1 MALDLSSI
9 LLGLALAGIPLL
21 AVLWQVQRRA
31 STLHAELAML
41 NERLNTAQLA
51 QEGLSAQLDASR
63 DEISDL
69 GQANAAKQAELAAL
83 RREVELSQLERD
95 NARDAAHAWS
105 LERSQKEAELRRLDA
120 HAAALAA
127 ELREQQDSHQQ
138 RLSDLQGSRDELRA
152 QFAELAG
159 KIFDEREQRFADTS
173 SERLG
178 QLLDPLKERIQSFE
192 KRVEESYQQEARE
205 RFSLGKELERL
216 QQLNL
221 RLSDEAT
228 NLTRAL
234 KGQKTQGNWGELIL
248 ERVLE
253 HAGLEKGREYQTQ
266 VSLKGPDGERFQP
279 DVLIMLPGDKQVV
292 VDSKVSLT
300 AYQQYVGADDDV
312 IGQAALKQHV
322 LSLRNHV
329 KGLAGKD
336 YKRLEGLHSL
346 DFVLLFVPIE
356 AAFSAALQAEP
367 NLFQEAFDR
376 NIVIVSPTTLLATLR
391 VIDSLWKQERQSQN
405 AREIA
410 ERAGWLYD
418 KFVLFIQDLDEVG
431 NRLQQLDKAYAAARN
446 KLTEGRGNLVSRSEQ
461 LKLLGARASKSLP
474 ADLLERAMPD
484 VDGVAHPAEY
494 ARQARSSCRRL
505 RPIAQRSLILKPGS
519 VWHTAAPDFTTATPS
534 DAACGRC
541 YGIRFC
547 LDYSGTCRLS
557 RALKAAGF
565 TGLGRYSRPAACTSA
580 IISGRPSALITTP
593 GTGSPNRARSQRIR
607 SVPTSPP
614 SRW

>member
-1 MALDLSSI
+1 MALDLNSI
-9 LLGLALAGIPLL
+9 LLGLAVAGVPLL
-21 AVLWQVQRRA
+21 AFIWQLQRRA
-31 STLHAELAML
+31 SAHHAELAL
-41 NERLNTAQLA
+41 LEERLNMAQLA
-51 QEGLSAQLDASR
+51 QEGLNAQLDASR

-83 RREVELSQLERD
+83 SREVELLQVERD

-105 LERSQKEAELRRLDA
+105 LERAQKETELRRLDA
-120 HAAALAA
+120 QSAAQAA
-127 ELREQQDSHQQ
+127 ELREQQESHQQ
-138 RLSDLQGSRDELRA
+138 RLNDLQGSRDELRA

-159 KIFDEREQRFADTS
+159 KIFDEREQRFAQTS
-173 SERLG
+173 NERLG

-192 KRVEESYQQEARE
+192 KRVEETYQQEARE

-300 AYQQYVGADDDV
+300 AYQQFVAADDQV

-446 KLTEGRGNLVSRSEQ
+446 KLTDGRGNLVSRSEQ

-474 ADLLERAMPD
+474 PDLLERAMTD
-484 VDGVAHPAEY
+484 VDGVAHPAE
-494 ARQARSSCRRL
+494 
-505 RPIAQRSLILKPGS
+505 
-519 VWHTAAPDFTTATPS
+519 
-534 DAACGRC
+534 
-541 YGIRFC
+541 
-547 LDYSGTCRLS
+547 
-557 RALKAAGF
+557 
-565 TGLGRYSRPAACTSA
+565 
-580 IISGRPSALITTP
+580 
-593 GTGSPNRARSQRIR
+593 
-607 SVPTSPP
+607 
-614 SRW
+614 

>member
-1 MALDLSSI
+1 MAMDLTSA
-9 LLGLALAGIPLL
+9 LLGLAGAALPLVALAWQLQRRLSSRQTELSLLEERLATALL
-21 AVLWQVQRRA
+21 AQDG
-31 STLHAELAML
+31 L
-41 NERLNTAQLA
+41 N
-51 QEGLSAQLDASR
+51 AQLDACR

-69 GQANAAKQAELAAL
+69 GQANAVKQADLAAV
-83 RREVELSQLERD
+83 RREVELLQIERD
-95 NARDAAHAWS
+95 NARDAAHAWN
-105 LERSQKEAELRRLDA
+105 LERANKEAELRRLDA
-120 HAAALAA
+120 QAASLNA
-127 ELREQQDSHQQ
+127 ELREQQESHQQ

-159 KIFDEREQRFADTS
+159 KIFDEREQRFAENS
-173 SERLG
+173 QQRLG

-192 KRVEESYQQEARE
+192 KRVEESYQAEARE

-253 HAGLEKGREYQTQ
+253 HAGLERGREYQTQ

-300 AYQQYVGADDDV
+300 AYQQFVAADDEV

-336 YKRLEGLHSL
+336 YKRLDGLHSL

-431 NRLQQLDKAYAAARN
+431 NRLQQLDKAYSAARN

-461 LKLLGARASKSLP
+461 LRLLGARASKSLP
-474 ADLLERAMPD
+474 ADLLERAMTDADGALLELPD
-484 VDGVAHPAEY
+484 
-494 ARQARSSCRRL
+494 
-505 RPIAQRSLILKPGS
+505 
-519 VWHTAAPDFTTATPS
+519 
-534 DAACGRC
+534 
-541 YGIRFC
+541 
-547 LDYSGTCRLS
+547 
-557 RALKAAGF
+557 
-565 TGLGRYSRPAACTSA
+565 
-580 IISGRPSALITTP
+580 
-593 GTGSPNRARSQRIR
+593 
-607 SVPTSPP
+607 
-614 SRW
+614 

>member
-1 MALDLSSI
+1 MALDLNSI
-9 LLGLALAGIPLL
+9 LLGLAVAGVPLL
-21 AVLWQVQRRA
+21 AFIWQLQRRA
-31 STLHAELAML
+31 SAHHAELAL
-41 NERLNTAQLA
+41 LEERLNMAQLA
-51 QEGLSAQLDASR
+51 QEGLNAQLDASR

-83 RREVELSQLERD
+83 GREVELLQVERD

-105 LERSQKEAELRRLDA
+105 LERAQKETELRRLDA
-120 HAAALAA
+120 QSAAQAA
-127 ELREQQDSHQQ
+127 ELREQQENHQQ
-138 RLSDLQGSRDELRA
+138 RLNDLQGSRDELRA

-159 KIFDEREQRFADTS
+159 KIFDEREQRFAQTS
-173 SERLG
+173 NERLG

-192 KRVEESYQQEARE
+192 RRVEETYQQEARE

-300 AYQQYVGADDDV
+300 AYQQFVAADDQV

-474 ADLLERAMPD
+474 PDLLERAMTD
-484 VDGVAHPAEY
+484 VNGVAHPAE
-494 ARQARSSCRRL
+494 
-505 RPIAQRSLILKPGS
+505 
-519 VWHTAAPDFTTATPS
+519 
-534 DAACGRC
+534 
-541 YGIRFC
+541 
-547 LDYSGTCRLS
+547 
-557 RALKAAGF
+557 
-565 TGLGRYSRPAACTSA
+565 
-580 IISGRPSALITTP
+580 
-593 GTGSPNRARSQRIR
+593 
-607 SVPTSPP
+607 
-614 SRW
+614 

>member
-1 MALDLSSI
+1 MDLTSL
-9 LLGLALAGIPLL
+9 LLGLAGAALPLL
-21 AVLWQVQRRA
+21 ALAWHLQRQA
-31 STLHAELAML
+31 SAAQTELAL
-41 NERLNTAQLA
+41 LEERLATAHMA
-51 QEGLSAQLDASR
+51 HDGLNAQLDACR

-69 GQANAAKQAELAAL
+69 SQANAAKQAELAAAS
-83 RREVELSQLERD
+83 REVELLQIERD
-95 NARDAAHAWS
+95 NARDAAHAWN
-105 LERSQKEAELRRLDA
+105 LERANKEAELRRLDA
-120 HAAALAA
+120 QAASLHA
-127 ELREQQDSHQQ
+127 ELREQQESHQQ
-138 RLSDLQGSRDELRA
+138 RLNDLQGSRDELRA

-159 KIFDEREQRFADTS
+159 KIFDEREQRFAETS
-173 SERLG
+173 QQRLG

-192 KRVEESYQQEARE
+192 KRVEESYQAEARE

-253 HAGLEKGREYQTQ
+253 HAGLEKGREYETQ

-279 DVLIMLPGDKQVV
+279 DVLIYLPGDKQVV

-300 AYQQYVGADDDV
+300 AYQQYVAAEDDA
-312 IGQAALKQHV
+312 IGQLALKQHV
-322 LSLRNHV
+322 VSLRAHV

-336 YKRLEGLHSL
+336 YKRLDGLHSL

-367 NLFQEAFDR
+367 TLFQEAFDR

-418 KFVLFIQDLDEVG
+418 KFVLFIQDLDEIG
-431 NRLQQLDKAYAAARN
+431 NRLQQLDKAYSAARN
-446 KLTEGRGNLVSRSEQ
+446 KLTEGRGNLISRSEQ

-474 ADLLERAMPD
+474 TELLERAMAD
-484 VDGVAHPAEY
+484 VDGLPEVAEEGPAKI
-494 ARQARSSCRRL
+494 Q
-505 RPIAQRSLILKPGS
+505 
-519 VWHTAAPDFTTATPS
+519 D
-534 DAACGRC
+534 
-541 YGIRFC
+541 
-547 LDYSGTCRLS
+547 
-557 RALKAAGF
+557 
-565 TGLGRYSRPAACTSA
+565 
-580 IISGRPSALITTP
+580 
-593 GTGSPNRARSQRIR
+593 
-607 SVPTSPP
+607 
-614 SRW
+614 

>member
-1 MALDLSSI
+1 MALDLNSI
-9 LLGLALAGIPLL
+9 LLGLAVAGVPLL
-21 AVLWQVQRRA
+21 AFIWQLQRRA
-31 STLHAELAML
+31 SAHHAELAL
-41 NERLNTAQLA
+41 LEERLNMAQLA
-51 QEGLSAQLDASR
+51 QEGLNAQLDASR

-83 RREVELSQLERD
+83 SREVELLQVERD

-105 LERSQKEAELRRLDA
+105 LERAQKETELRRLDA
-120 HAAALAA
+120 QSAAQAA
-127 ELREQQDSHQQ
+127 ELREQQESHQQ
-138 RLSDLQGSRDELRA
+138 RLNDLQGSRDELRA

-159 KIFDEREQRFADTS
+159 KIFDEREQRFAQTS
-173 SERLG
+173 NERLG

-192 KRVEESYQQEARE
+192 KRVEETYQQEARE

-300 AYQQYVGADDDV
+300 AYQQFVAADDQV

-474 ADLLERAMPD
+474 PDLLERAMTD
-484 VDGVAHPAEY
+484 VDGVAHPAE
-494 ARQARSSCRRL
+494 
-505 RPIAQRSLILKPGS
+505 
-519 VWHTAAPDFTTATPS
+519 
-534 DAACGRC
+534 
-541 YGIRFC
+541 
-547 LDYSGTCRLS
+547 
-557 RALKAAGF
+557 
-565 TGLGRYSRPAACTSA
+565 
-580 IISGRPSALITTP
+580 
-593 GTGSPNRARSQRIR
+593 
-607 SVPTSPP
+607 
-614 SRW
+614 

>member
-9 LLGLALAGIPLL
+9 LLGLALAGVPLL
-21 AVLWQVQRRA
+21 AFVWQLQRRA
-31 STLHAELAML
+31 SGHQAELNL
-41 NERLNTAQLA
+41 LEERLNMAQLA
-51 QEGLSAQLDASR
+51 QDGLSAQLDASR

-69 GQANAAKQAELAAL
+69 GQANTAKQADLAAL
-83 RREVELSQLERD
+83 RREVELLQVERD
-95 NARDAAHAWS
+95 NARDAAHAWN
-105 LERSQKEAELRRLDA
+105 LERAQKEAELRHLGA
-120 HAAALAA
+120 QAAGLSA
-127 ELREQQDSHQQ
+127 ELREQQESHQQ

-152 QFAELAG
+152 QFSELAG
-159 KIFDEREQRFADTS
+159 KIFDEREQRFAQTS
-173 SERLG
+173 HERLG

-279 DVLIMLPGDKQVV
+279 DVLILLPGDKQVV

-300 AYQQYVGADDDV
+300 AYQQFVGADDDV

-446 KLTEGRGNLVSRSEQ
+446 KLTDGRGNLVSRSEQ

-474 ADLLERAMPD
+474 PELLERAMTD
-484 VDGVAHPAEY
+484 INGVAHPAE
-494 ARQARSSCRRL
+494 
-505 RPIAQRSLILKPGS
+505 
-519 VWHTAAPDFTTATPS
+519 
-534 DAACGRC
+534 
-541 YGIRFC
+541 
-547 LDYSGTCRLS
+547 
-557 RALKAAGF
+557 
-565 TGLGRYSRPAACTSA
+565 
-580 IISGRPSALITTP
+580 
-593 GTGSPNRARSQRIR
+593 
-607 SVPTSPP
+607 
-614 SRW
+614 

>member
-1 MALDLSSI
+1 MFMALDLTSL
-9 LLGLALAGIPLL
+9 LLGLGAAAVPLL
-21 AVLWQVQRRA
+21 ALAWQLQRKVAQREA
-31 STLHAELAML
+31 DSALLD
-41 NERLNTAQLA
+41 ERLSNAQLA
-51 QEGLSAQLDASR
+51 QDGLNAQLDACR

-69 GQANAAKQAELAAL
+69 SQANAVKQADLAAL
-83 RREVELSQLERD
+83 RREVDLLRQQH
-95 NARDAAHAWS
+95 DAARQAQEDWS
-105 LERSQKEAELRRLDA
+105 QERGLKESELRRLDA
-120 HAAALAA
+120 QCAGLNA
-127 ELREQQDSHQQ
+127 ELREQQESHQQ
-138 RLSDLQGSRDELRA
+138 RLNDLQGSRDELRA

-159 KIFDEREQRFADTS
+159 KIFDEREQRFAETS
-173 SERLG
+173 QQQLG
-178 QLLDPLKERIQSFE
+178 QLLNPLKERIQSFE

-216 QQLNL
+216 QQLNQ

-292 VDSKVSLT
+292 VDAKVSLT
-300 AYQQYVGADDDV
+300 AYQQFVSADDEV
-312 IGQAALKQHV
+312 IAQAALKQHV

-329 KGLAGKD
+329 KGLSGKD

-367 NLFQEAFDR
+367 TMFQDAFDR

-391 VIDSLWKQERQSQN
+391 VIDSLWKQERQGQN

-418 KFVLFIQDLDEVG
+418 KFVLFIQDLDELG
-431 NRLQQLDKAYAAARN
+431 SRLQQVDKAYAAARN
-446 KLTEGRGNLVSRSEQ
+446 KLCEGRGNLVSRSEQ

-474 ADLLERAMPD
+474 ADLLERALTDEKLPD
-484 VDGVAHPAEY
+484 EAVTE
-494 ARQARSSCRRL
+494 
-505 RPIAQRSLILKPGS
+505 PGS
-519 VWHTAAPDFTTATPS
+519 DG
-534 DAACGRC
+534 D
-541 YGIRFC
+541 
-547 LDYSGTCRLS
+547 
-557 RALKAAGF
+557 
-565 TGLGRYSRPAACTSA
+565 
-580 IISGRPSALITTP
+580 
-593 GTGSPNRARSQRIR
+593 
-607 SVPTSPP
+607 
-614 SRW
+614 

>member
-1 MALDLSSI
+1 MALDLSSL
-9 LLGLALAGIPLL
+9 LLGLAAAGVPLL
-21 AVLWQVQRRA
+21 ALIWQLQRK
-31 STLHAELAML
+31 LGGQPAELALL
-41 NERLNTAQLA
+41 NERLSTAQLA
-51 QEGLSAQLDASR
+51 QEGLSAQLDACR
-63 DEISDL
+63 DEVSDL

-83 RREVELSQLERD
+83 GREVELLQVERD
-95 NARDAAHAWS
+95 NGRDAAHAWN
-105 LERSQKEAELRRLDA
+105 LERNQKEVELRRLDA
-120 HAAALAA
+120 HASALAA

-138 RLSDLQGSRDELRA
+138 RLNDLQGSRDELRA

-159 KIFDEREQRFADTS
+159 KIFDEREQRFAETS
-173 SERLG
+173 NERLG

-192 KRVEESYQQEARE
+192 KRVEESYQQESRE

-253 HAGLEKGREYQTQ
+253 HAWLEKGREYQTQ

-300 AYQQYVGADDDV
+300 AYQQHVGADADV

-322 LSLRNHV
+322 LSLRNQV
-329 KGLAGKD
+329 KGLASKD

-346 DFVLLFVPIE
+346 DCVLLLVPIE

-376 NIVIVSPTTLLATLR
+376 HIVIVSQTTLLATLR
-391 VIDSLWKQERQSQN
+391 VIDSLWKQERQGQN

-431 NRLQQLDKAYAAARN
+431 NRLQQLDKAYSSARN

-474 ADLLERAMPD
+474 ADLLERAMTD
-484 VDGVAHPAEY
+484 VDGVAHPAE
-494 ARQARSSCRRL
+494 
-505 RPIAQRSLILKPGS
+505 
-519 VWHTAAPDFTTATPS
+519 
-534 DAACGRC
+534 
-541 YGIRFC
+541 
-547 LDYSGTCRLS
+547 
-557 RALKAAGF
+557 
-565 TGLGRYSRPAACTSA
+565 
-580 IISGRPSALITTP
+580 
-593 GTGSPNRARSQRIR
+593 
-607 SVPTSPP
+607 
-614 SRW
+614 

>member
-1 MALDLSSI
+1 
-9 LLGLALAGIPLL
+9 
-21 AVLWQVQRRA
+21 
-31 STLHAELAML
+31 ML
-41 NERLNTAQLA
+41 EERLNMAQLA
-51 QEGLSAQLDASR
+51 QEGLNAQLDASR

-83 RREVELSQLERD
+83 SREVELLQVERD

-105 LERSQKEAELRRLDA
+105 LERSQKETELRRLDA
-120 HAAALAA
+120 QSAAQAA
-127 ELREQQDSHQQ
+127 ELREQQESHQQ
-138 RLSDLQGSRDELRA
+138 RLNDLQGSRDELRA

-159 KIFDEREQRFADTS
+159 KIFDEREQRFAQTS
-173 SERLG
+173 NERLG

-192 KRVEESYQQEARE
+192 KRVEETYQQEARE

-300 AYQQYVGADDDV
+300 AYQQFVAADDQV

-474 ADLLERAMPD
+474 PDLLERAMTD
-484 VDGVAHPAEY
+484 VNGVAHPAE
-494 ARQARSSCRRL
+494 
-505 RPIAQRSLILKPGS
+505 
-519 VWHTAAPDFTTATPS
+519 
-534 DAACGRC
+534 
-541 YGIRFC
+541 
-547 LDYSGTCRLS
+547 
-557 RALKAAGF
+557 
-565 TGLGRYSRPAACTSA
+565 
-580 IISGRPSALITTP
+580 
-593 GTGSPNRARSQRIR
+593 
-607 SVPTSPP
+607 
-614 SRW
+614 

>member
-1 MALDLSSI
+1 MVLDLTSL
-9 LLGLALAGIPLL
+9 LLGLGAAALPLL
-21 AVLWQVQRRA
+21 ALAWQLQRRVA
-31 STLHAELAML
+31 QREADAVLQD
-41 NERLNTAQLA
+41 ERLSNAQMA
-51 QEGLSAQLDASR
+51 QEGLNAQLDACR

-69 GQANAAKQAELAAL
+69 GQANAVKQADLAAL
-83 RREVELSQLERD
+83 RREVELLRQQQDS
-95 NARDAAHAWS
+95 ARLAQEHWNEDRG
-105 LERSQKEAELRRLDA
+105 LKEAELRRLDSQCA
-120 HAAALAA
+120 SLTA
-127 ELREQQDSHQQ
+127 ELREQQESHQQ
-138 RLSDLQGSRDELRA
+138 RLTDLQGSRDELRA

-159 KIFDEREQRFADTS
+159 KIFDEREQRFAETS
-173 SERLG
+173 QQQLG
-178 QLLDPLKERIQSFE
+178 QLLNPLKERIQSFE
-192 KRVEESYQQEARE
+192 KRVEETYQQEARE

-216 QQLNL
+216 QQLNQ

-292 VDSKVSLT
+292 VDAKVSLT
-300 AYQQYVGADDDV
+300 AYQQFVSADDDV
-312 IGQAALKQHV
+312 IAQAALKQHV

-329 KGLAGKD
+329 KGLSGKD

-367 NLFQEAFDR
+367 NMFQEAFDR

-431 NRLQQLDKAYAAARN
+431 NRLQQLDKAYGAARN

-461 LKLLGARASKSLP
+461 LKLLGARASKNLP
-474 ADLLERAMPD
+474 ADLLERAMTD
-484 VDGVAHPAEY
+484 EDGVLQLPE
-494 ARQARSSCRRL
+494 
-505 RPIAQRSLILKPGS
+505 
-519 VWHTAAPDFTTATPS
+519 
-534 DAACGRC
+534 
-541 YGIRFC
+541 
-547 LDYSGTCRLS
+547 
-557 RALKAAGF
+557 
-565 TGLGRYSRPAACTSA
+565 
-580 IISGRPSALITTP
+580 
-593 GTGSPNRARSQRIR
+593 
-607 SVPTSPP
+607 
-614 SRW
+614 